1 MLNDNV
7 DNAFKVSNSP
17 TLRGWNQSMEIM
29 EILDQITTT
38 YGRPTPKA
46 LLHNDRLFHSA
57 YSPADAPETLFRR
70 IEDCQEIQLLGE
82 VEYTPKHFL
91 INVIHLLLQCG
102 LYAHDF
108 EDWDRKA

>member
-7 DNAFKVSNSP
+7 DDAFEVSNS
-17 TLRGWNQSMEIM
+17 TMLRVWNQSMEIM

-38 YGRPTPKA
+38 YGRPTPNA
-46 LLHNDRLFHSA
+46 LLHNDMLFRSA

-82 VEYTPKHFL
+82 VEYTPKHSYRTL
-91 INVIHLLLQCG
+91 AK
-102 LYAHDF
+102 YATRPPPWGPKRH
-108 EDWDRKA
+108 ANNPSY

>member
-7 DNAFKVSNSP
+7 DDAFEVSNS
-17 TLRGWNQSMEIM
+17 TMLRVWNQSMEIM

-38 YGRPTPKA
+38 YGRPTPNA
-46 LLHNDRLFHSA
+46 LLHNDMLFRSA

-82 VEYTPKHFL
+82 VEYTPKQL
-91 INVIHLLLQCG
+91 LNNVIRLLLQCG